1 LISLPAWERFRQSE
15 IFIEVLAND
24 KTYFKNHY
32 VFFRADGTESFFPF
46 LHISSVPGILLLA
59 LTLAITNTLLRPI
72 LVLIALPFNLITFG
86 IASIFANLLTLIIAN
101 AICGT
106 ILFTRILVDV
116 FGCRCYDVHG

>member
-1 LISLPAWERFRQSE
+1 MTKLILK
-15 IFIEVLAND
+15 II
-24 KTYFKNHY
+24 TYFF
-32 VFFRADGTESFFPF
+32 VLTVLSLFPF

-106 ILFTRILVDV
+106 ILLHGFWLMFLVATVMMFTDDLIRFIRTNRYKKHAANVS
-116 FGCRCYDVHG
+116 